1 MLVFVCFFVCVF
13 CMHVRHIQKMHTIY
27 RAHSTYIYFWSIDVS
42 MYRYTHTVALSLL
55 HINTYTHT
63 HLCWY
68 SYRISIRMHTYVQE
82 YYIFSAISFYILLFM
97 HSFIHLSIYSPMNAL
112 SFAHPHTHTTHTH
125 AFTGCVIFSYPGV
138 RSHRRTTQQVQSSCM
153 CESVHVG
160 VSVWIHTHI
169 QTNSYVYVKVYVC
182 TKSC

>member
-63 HLCWY
+63 HTYADIHTEYQYVCTHMYKNIISSQQSVFTSFSLC
-68 SYRISIRMHTYVQE
+68 IHPSIYP
-82 YYIFSAISFYILLFM
+82 
-97 HSFIHLSIYSPMNAL
+97 FIHQWTLSL
-112 SFAHPHTHTTHTH
+112 SHTHTHTPRTRTHSLVALYSLTQ
-125 AFTGCVIFSYPGV
+125 ASGPTGEQRSRCSQVVCVNLY
-138 RSHRRTTQQVQSSCM
+138 M
-153 CESVHVG
+153 
-160 VSVWIHTHI
+160 
-169 QTNSYVYVKVYVC
+169 
-182 TKSC
+182 